1 MNRIDSN
8 DCEIALMES
17 KKQSSSDLASDPNG
31 VVVGNIETDIGIV
44 NTMKKI
50 NRTFTE

>member
-8 DCEIALMES
+8 DSQIAVMES
-17 KKQSSSDLASDPNG
+17 KKQSPSDLASNPNE
-31 VVVGNIETDIGIV
+31 VIVGSIETDIGVV

-50 NRTFTE
+50 NKTYTE